1 MSSATISVLTQKA
14 TVSIFA
20 NNPRFQ
26 ELMNLM
32 TVLWKLASNPYS
44 HNFNKFFFK
53 VELISYPDLLTLVFS
68 RDKTSGY
75 EIKVKQDEFIKEH
88 DFNSLSIQTHRRTM
102 SHFKFY

>member
-1 MSSATISVLTQKA
+1 MSSVTISSLTQKA

-32 TVLWKLASNPYS
+32 LWNVASNPYS
-44 HNFNKFFFK
+44 NNFNKFFFK
-53 VELISYPDLLTLVFS
+53 VKLISYPDLLTLVFS
-68 RDKTSGY
+68 EDKTSGY
-75 EIKVKQDEFIKEH
+75 EIKVKQDEFIKEL